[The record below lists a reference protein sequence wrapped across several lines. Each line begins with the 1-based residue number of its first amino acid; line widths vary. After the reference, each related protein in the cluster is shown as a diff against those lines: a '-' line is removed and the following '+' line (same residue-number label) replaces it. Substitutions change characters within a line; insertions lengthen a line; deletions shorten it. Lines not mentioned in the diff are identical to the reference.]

1 MCFYF
6 SDYGALLTEDGGYT
20 PEYLV
25 FQEFFCPDAGTR
37 PALQRALGC
46 GGRGA
51 DVVLGGV
58 QLAPVRFILRGWG
71 LGLHETVPPAPPSVE
86 TRGSRPSPE
95 PQDARVQVEV
105 GRGGRI

>member
-6 SDYGALLTEDGGYT
+6 SDYGALLTEDGDYT

-25 FQEFFCPDAGTR
+25 FQEFFRPDAGTR

-46 GGRGA
+46 GGQGA

-58 QLAPVRFILRGWG
+58 QLAPARFILRGWG
-71 LGLHETVPPAPPSVE
+71 LGLHESSPAIGGNQRVQDLPRA
-86 TRGSRPSPE
+86 TRC
-95 PQDARVQVEV
+95 ACQVEV